1 MNKSTR
7 ASILLGLLVLRLATL
22 IALIISTNINPEYEG
37 KSFDA
42 NLSLIEFAYVTVALL
57 ALLALIDL
65 CGIYGALQN
74 GLIFLGNF
82 KEFEKQA
89 ELLFQFSYCIPNS
102 CLLFAAT
109 WLGSFALTLI
119 TFGFGI
125 AITYELD
132 IKETSNVIV
141 AVLFEVQIVI
151 ATGTFAVVYGALRE
165 SMKQHKIPLIK
176 YQC

>member
-37 KSFDA
+37 KPFDA

-82 KEFEKQA
+82 KRFKKA
-89 ELLFQFSYCIPNS
+89 S
-102 CLLFAAT
+102 
-109 WLGSFALTLI
+109 
-119 TFGFGI
+119 
-125 AITYELD
+125 
-132 IKETSNVIV
+132 
-141 AVLFEVQIVI
+141 
-151 ATGTFAVVYGALRE
+151 
-165 SMKQHKIPLIK
+165 
-176 YQC
+176 